1 MIAIIDYG
9 AGNVCS
15 LQFALERLGVKS
27 ELTSDPNV
35 IGSSEKV
42 IFPGQGSAG
51 RAMEKLKKTGVR
63 TEVRKMMRKS
73 VKTSASR

>member
-42 IFPGQGSAG
+42 IFSW
-51 RAMEKLKKTGVR
+51 
-63 TEVRKMMRKS
+63 
-73 VKTSASR
+73 SRICW

>member
-27 ELTSDPNV
+27 ELTSDPNL

-51 RAMEKLKKTGVR
+51 RAMEKLKKIISMVFSFTLKKV
-63 TEVRKMMRKS
+63 VNQV
-73 VKTSASR
+73 VKF